1 MLAAYGIPYRVV
13 IKDFRGKERVVFG
26 EVPVVEDEQ
35 ELHSVLQSLDG
46 VRHAPRKVSSD
57 CKATESFLKNKE
69 GGGGGFGIRYLR
81 REEPDVALAHVVDEC
96 LTVLVDSLTI
106 LGQRELY
113 KLDGRRR
120 HA

>member
-69 GGGGGFGIRYLR
+69 GGGGGGSGSDTYGGKNQTSPL
-81 REEPDVALAHVVDEC
+81 
-96 LTVLVDSLTI
+96 LTSSMNVSPFSLT
-106 LGQRELY
+106 
-113 KLDGRRR
+113 
-120 HA
+120 A

>member
-69 GGGGGFGIRYLR
+69 GGGGVRDQI
-81 REEPDVALAHVVDEC
+81 
-96 LTVLVDSLTI
+96 LTEGRT
-106 LGQRELY
+106 
-113 KLDGRRR
+113 RRR
-120 HA
+120 PCSRRR